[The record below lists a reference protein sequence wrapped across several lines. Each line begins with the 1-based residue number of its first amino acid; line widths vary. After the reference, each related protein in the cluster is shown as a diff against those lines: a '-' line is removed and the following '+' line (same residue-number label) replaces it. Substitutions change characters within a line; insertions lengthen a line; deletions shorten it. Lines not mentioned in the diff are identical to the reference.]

1 MEFQNELQGWLN
13 RLQCPA
19 FSVKANMISA
29 CNQAAQALLLTP
41 GTDIRPLLLTGQEEY
56 AAFQSGCLYLKL
68 KLSSEGCGASVTAS
82 GDHHIFLLDQQPEDA
97 SLCSLALAARDLRNP
112 LSNLIIASDMLSRH
126 IQENPAMEE
135 WLARM
140 NRSIHQ
146 MHRLVNNMS
155 DAAQSDT
162 LTAVG
167 LHEWNKLIYD
177 IYEKI
182 QTQLSGSGIRL
193 TYEGLQE
200 EIYGY
205 ANESQLER
213 AILNIVSN
221 AMKFMSEGGSIQIKL
236 TRHKNMLHLS
246 VLDSGSGIAE
256 SVLSNVFNRYRRQ
269 PGIEDSRFGLGLG
282 MVLIRA
288 AASHHGGTVL
298 IDRCSGNGT
307 RVTMTMAIRQDASAF
322 KTPISLPCMED
333 SRVLLREL
341 SDCLPWECYKKD

>member
-1 MEFQNELQGWLN
+1 MEFQNGLQGWLD
-13 RLQCPA
+13 RFHCPA
-19 FSVKANMISA
+19 FSVKDNIISA

-41 GTDIRPLLLTGQEEY
+41 GTDIQPLFLTGQEEY

-68 KLSSEGCGASVTAS
+68 NLSSKGYGASVTRS
-82 GDHHIFLLDQQPEDA
+82 GEFNIFLLDQLPEDT

-112 LSNLIIASDMLSRH
+112 LSNLIIACDMLSRYA
-126 IQENPAMEE
+126 QDDPALQE

-155 DAAQSDT
+155 DADQSDS

-167 LHEWNKLIYD
+167 FHEWNKLVYD
-177 IYEKI
+177 IFEKV
-182 QTQLSGSGIRL
+182 QTQLSGTGISL

-205 ANESQLER
+205 ANEHQLER
-213 AILNIVSN
+213 AILNILSN
-221 AMKFMSEGGSIQIKL
+221 ALKFMSGGGSIHAKL
-236 TRHKNMLHLS
+236 IRHRNMLHLS

-256 SVLSNVFNRYRRQ
+256 NVLNNVFSRYKRQ
-269 PGIEDSRFGLGLG
+269 PGIEDSRNGIGLG

-288 AASHHGGTVL
+288 AASNHGGTVL
-298 IDRCSGNGT
+298 IDRCPDKGT
-307 RVTMTMAIRQDASAF
+307 RITLTMAIRQDASAF
-322 KTPISLPCMED
+322 KTPIALPGLDD
-333 SRVLLREL
+333 SRIVLREL
-341 SDCLPWECYKKD
+341 SECLPWEFYKKD

>member
-1 MEFQNELQGWLN
+1 MEFQNDLQGWLN
-13 RLQCPA
+13 RFQCPA
-19 FSVKANMISA
+19 FSVKENMISA

-41 GTDIRPLLLTGQEEY
+41 GTDVRTLLLTGQEEY

-68 KLSSEGCGASVTAS
+68 KLSSEGYGASVTRN
-82 GDHHIFLLDQQPEDA
+82 GDFNIFLLDQQPEDT

-112 LSNLIIASDMLSRH
+112 LSNLIIASDMLSRYA
-126 IQENPAMEE
+126 QEDPAMQE

-162 LTAVG
+162 LTTVG

-177 IYEKI
+177 IFEKT
-182 QTQLSGSGIRL
+182 QTQLSGTGIDL

-213 AILNIVSN
+213 AILNILSN
-221 AMKFMSEGGSIQIKL
+221 ALKFMTGGGSIQAKL

-256 SVLSNVFNRYRRQ
+256 NVLSNVFSRYRRQ
-269 PGIEDSRFGLGLG
+269 PGIEDSRNGIGLG

-288 AASHHGGTVL
+288 AASNHGGTVL
-298 IDRCSGNGT
+298 IDRCTGKGT
-307 RVTMTMAIRQDASAF
+307 RITMTMAIRQNASAF
-322 KTPISLPCMED
+322 KTPICLPGLDD
-333 SRVLLREL
+333 SRILLREL
-341 SDCLPWECYKKD
+341 SDCLPWEFYKKD